1 MAGMTS
7 TTNTTSTMLKKEARG
22 NGDLLLT
29 REEAVEILKLYY
41 LYLQKHNM
49 DHLFWDVINQ
59 AVIVLGGE
67 GDATFDH
74 DAYMNRYVHD
84 GVSFREVAEEEIR
97 WTERVPE
104 IDRRL
109 PFALRMAVAEM
120 ERREWL

>member
-1 MAGMTS
+1 MVDMT
-7 TTNTTSTMLKKEARG
+7 NTMLKKG
-22 NGDLLLT
+22 TTGSGDLILT

-41 LYLQKHNM
+41 LHLREHNM

-67 GDATFDH
+67 GDATLDH

-84 GVSFREVAEEEIR
+84 KVSFREVAEEEIR

-109 PFALRMAVAEM
+109 PFALRMAVSEM
-120 ERREWL
+120 KRREWL